1 MALWDKAGGRSWAP
15 QPNRYTPLLP
25 MPTGHPEASSQTV
38 KCSRERTTALLML
51 PSVPL
56 AQNQDHRLGDGTV
69 LKNHFY
75 SNFFASELRKLRPR
89 VRKVLP

>member
-1 MALWDKAGGRSWAP
+1 
-15 QPNRYTPLLP
+15 
-25 MPTGHPEASSQTV
+25 
-38 KCSRERTTALLML
+38 ML

-56 AQNQDHRLGDGTV
+56 AQNPDHRLGGGTV
-69 LKNHFY
+69 LENHFY